1 MHTCL
6 HTCIHTC
13 IHAYTHTHM
22 HACTLRHFAAALV
35 TRGHVWRKK
44 QNMWTCTCACPS
56 HSGACTCANIWHTYI
71 ILNYFIGVI
80 ERFPFDDAIWFDML
94 GMVIPHLA
102 YTHLRIQTSIHR
114 SACTYGNIHAHTR
127 THAHTAH
134 TCPQKQNSRARVRAA
149 GSAPALA
156 CSAQAAW
163 QTLAPLL
170 LALPPPCPRLLYGV
184 PRVCL
189 YSCHAAP
196 CFAAA
201 RTRRLYGIPGR
212 DPVPPPKTAAQ

>member
-1 MHTCL
+1 
-6 HTCIHTC
+6 
-13 IHAYTHTHM
+13 M

-114 SACTYGNIHAHTR
+114 SACTYGNIHAHTH
-127 THAHTAH
+127 THAHCTHLPAKAELALAREGGR
-134 TCPQKQNSRARVRAA
+134 PRPGARVLRA
-149 GSAPALA
+149 GRLA
-156 CSAQAAW
+156 DS
-163 QTLAPLL
+163 
-170 LALPPPCPRLLYGV
+170 CP
-184 PRVCL
+184 
-189 YSCHAAP
+189 AAP

-212 DPVPPPKTAAQ
+212 DPVPLPKTAAQ